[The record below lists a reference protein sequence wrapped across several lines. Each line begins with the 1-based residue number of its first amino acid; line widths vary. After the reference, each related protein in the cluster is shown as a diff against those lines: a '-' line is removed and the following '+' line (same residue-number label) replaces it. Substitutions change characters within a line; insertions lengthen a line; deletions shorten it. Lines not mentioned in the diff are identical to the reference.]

1 MRDELI
7 YKLKNITTDVI
18 SWAFDRNLL
27 LDDNSEKQY
36 LKLIEEFGELVAGC
50 LKQNKSFV
58 IDSIG
63 DMMVVMAILKEMKG
77 YRFNFYELDYEN
89 YFIGESKVTSA
100 LRSTNW
106 LITTLWDLM
115 QEDDEKS
122 IEIYYTEILAYLHF
136 ISNNYGMCIEDCY
149 QIAYDEIKNRKG
161 VMLNGTFVRQ

>member
-89 YFIGESKVTSA
+89 YYIGKTKEESS
-100 LRSTNW
+100 LRCTNW
-106 LITTLWDLM
+106 LISFLGDKI
-115 QEDDEKS
+115 QEDDEKQV
-122 IEIYYTEILAYLHF
+122 EILYTEILAHLHN

-161 VMLNGTFVRQ
+161 TMLNGTFVRQ